1 METLID
7 INKKAKQDAEACI
20 RRFRNALS
28 YDIMGYSIR
37 PKHIPTAED
46 DYKLTKDA
54 CFLAMEHLNFQRLGY
69 FNRYGELDS
78 KHAKKKFNYYDKIY
92 KEVVKI
98 RSKTKIK

>member
-7 INKKAKQDAEACI
+7 INKKVKTDAEACI
-20 RRFRNALS
+20 RRFRIALS

-37 PKHIPTAED
+37 PEQTLTEED

-54 CFLAMEHLNFQRLGY
+54 CFLAMEHLNFQRQGY

-78 KHAKKKFNYYDKIY
+78 KHAKKKFNYYDKMY

-98 RSKTKIK
+98 RKKTKIK